1 MGVGATASGLAQR
14 DGWSCAALEPNR
26 SPKPNPK
33 PNPNPNPKPKPK
45 PKPKPVL
52 SLGLSL
58 SLSQTL
64 TLTLTRSWAALE
76 LGGADDTSG
85 ALSGADR

>member
-14 DGWSCAALEPNR
+14 DGWSWAALEPNR
-26 SPKPNPK
+26 IPS
-33 PNPNPNPKPKPK
+33 PNPNPNPNPKPK

-85 ALSGADR
+85 ALSGANS